1 MQLGAGCP
9 PAVYWA
15 GHAAFDAVVHA
26 AVTAVALATFAA
38 FGDGATCGSAVQ
50 AAATFLLLLG
60 YGLAVAPLSYACSLP
75 FNSPSAAQVRAV
87 RLGVVMATLW
97 CITLPACRAGHY
109 SSLA

>member
-1 MQLGAGCP
+1 M
-9 PAVYWA
+9 YWA

-50 AAATFLLLLG
+50 AVATFLLLLG

-87 RLGVVMATLW
+87 RSSAGLLGGDGLGAYRSRDKP
-97 CITLPACRAGHY
+97 LPALLAGP
-109 SSLA
+109 SVISLA